1 MGGDDCSDTW
11 RGDSGGYTKR
21 SMTYRVFCDTS
32 SEGVAKLP
40 DFETIRED
48 MTCMYSIDVFSS
60 HGCPLSCGRVEGFS
74 GGKYGST
81 CNGPAGTCV
90 SGDVPTTTDAK
101 NLIGEPVC
109 VCDESEG
116 WVGPKC
122 DKKCPRDKKTGKT
135 TCDNGHC
142 AYDAVLDQGRCFCY
156 TGYGGTHCET
166 SVPTGGGTTPGSLS
180 VNGVNVFGWIL
191 AVGMFLSL
199 IGLIVYHKRS
209 VGEWGG
215 SGGGGGSTGYG
226 EL

>member
-1 MGGDDCSDTW
+1 
-11 RGDSGGYTKR
+11 
-21 SMTYRVFCDTS
+21 
-32 SEGVAKLP
+32 
-40 DFETIRED
+40 
-48 MTCMYSIDVFSS
+48 
-60 HGCPLSCGRVEGFS
+60 VEGFS

-122 DKKCPRDKKTGKT
+122 DKKCPRDEKTGKT
-135 TCDNGHC
+135 TCGSGHC
-142 AYDAVLDQGRCFCY
+142 AYDAVLDHGRCFCY

-166 SVPTGGGTTPGSLS
+166 SVPTDGGGTTPGSLT
-180 VNGVNVFGWIL
+180 VNGANVFGWIL
-191 AVGMFLSL
+191 AIGMFLSL

-215 SGGGGGSTGYG
+215 SGSGGGGSTGYG